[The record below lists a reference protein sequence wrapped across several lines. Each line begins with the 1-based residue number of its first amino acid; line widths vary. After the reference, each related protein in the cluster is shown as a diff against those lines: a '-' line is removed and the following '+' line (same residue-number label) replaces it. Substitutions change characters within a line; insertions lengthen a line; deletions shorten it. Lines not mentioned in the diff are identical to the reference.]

1 MKQLEKSIFSA
12 ETLDSLAMA
21 EVCGGDE
28 VTNNC
33 YGGNCVANCDG
44 SDGGNKQGNC
54 GDISVNVTTIL
65 CGVFGKKEESTDLVP

>member
-21 EVCGGDE
+21 EVYGGDE

-33 YGGNCVANCDG
+33 HGGNCVENC
-44 SDGGNKQGNC
+44 GGNRQGNC
-54 GDISVNVTTIL
+54 GDISVNVTGIL
-65 CGVFGKKEESTDLVP
+65 CGIIGKNEESHNLVP